1 MLVAHESVH
10 ATSGQSD
17 PWKRTMAVFKDAG
30 AVVTTPSSGT
40 YVIECIGN
48 VGVLADMIGAR
59 VREVGGDDAVRRVEE
74 AFRLGSAEGTSSRP
88 ARGAKG
94 SAAARAASKPKRE
107 PSKTKAAIAAAK
119 RRARIKAEK
128 LAAEEEAKRSSREA
142 LLRASRTSRASPGT
156 SYDPAEKPL
165 LTRRD
170 DALDVE
176 EDVAE
181 AAEAMRGM
189 IPAAPPSGLGLPP
202 DADAAPASDGE
213 EVFETR
219 EDDRFRSLS
228 SEPERTASSLFEAR
242 LRDSFPR
249 GATFAFDR
257 KEAAVCEMRGWD
269 RVAACR
275 VRRVSADGV
284 HVACRTAETDGA
296 FVGAFRIPPRAAT
309 RVLVHRAPSPEALG
323 QRGEEKTPPAFPS
336 GSAERRRAVASA
348 EAAAAA
354 LAAARR
360 EGPGA
365 FAPGSWVLERR
376 AAAEAA
382 AAAASRRKPPRGADA
397 REPSAPPERA
407 AGLAMPSLAR
417 DVALLAREVASF
429 RRETTEG
436 LASACASL
444 ERVVESIRELRR
456 GEAKKENRARDRDA
470 RRGGEVA
477 DARAR
482 EEEEEEEEAPAA
494 AGAPAAAPE
503 DPSPFERSAFVAE
516 ARALASLREERKSAK
531 ASSGGARGGGA
542 AIASE
547 GKEEKGEARGE
558 ARPLSPKGD
567 GERVSPDLS
576 RSTSQVVPETPAAE
590 TVAGIEGSG
599 AGGER
604 FPTPR
609 GDVEADASDGG
620 AADAD
625 VPEYP
630 ILLEPSARICT
641 ACDLRYQ
648 TQRELIDHLLETHGV
663 EAHGI
668 EARATRGGGSLERD
682 VPSAAFVE

>member
-1 MLVAHESVH
+1 
-10 ATSGQSD
+10 
-17 PWKRTMAVFKDAG
+17 MAVFKDAG
-30 AVVTTPSSGT
+30 VVVTTPSSGT

-94 SAAARAASKPKRE
+94 SAAARAASKTKRE
-107 PSKTKAAIAAAK
+107 PSKTKAAVAAAK

-142 LLRASRTSRASPGT
+142 LLRASRARASPGT
-156 SYDPAEKPL
+156 SYDPAEGPL
-165 LTRRD
+165 ATRGDR
-170 DALDVE
+170 ALDVE

-219 EDDRFRSLS
+219 EDDRSEERERSGV
-228 SEPERTASSLFEAR
+228 SEPERTAASLFEAR
-242 LRDSFPR
+242 LRERFPR
-249 GATFAFDR
+249 GAAFAFDR

-296 FVGAFRIPPRAAT
+296 FVGAFRVPPRAAT

-348 EAAAAA
+348 ETAAAA

-482 EEEEEEEEAPAA
+482 EEEEEEEEVPVA

-516 ARALASLREERKSAK
+516 ARALASLGEERKSAK
-531 ASSGGARGGGA
+531 KTASSGGARGGGA
-542 AIASE
+542 ATASE
-547 GKEEKGEARGE
+547 GAEKKGEATRGE
-558 ARPLSPKGD
+558 TRPFSPKGD
-567 GERVSPDLS
+567 GERASPNLS
-576 RSTSQVVPETPAAE
+576 RSMSQVVPETPAAE

-604 FPTPR
+604 FQTPR
-609 GDVEADASDGG
+609 GGVEADASDVFG

-625 VPEYP
+625 VAEEPP
-630 ILLEPSARICT
+630 IMLEPSARICSE
-641 ACDLRYQ
+641 CRLRYQ
-648 TQRELIDHLLETHGV
+648 TQRELIDHMLETHGV
-663 EAHGI
+663 EAR
-668 EARATRGGGSLERD
+668 AREEVDGPMGDLAGVHPFAGS
-682 VPSAAFVE
+682 

>member
-1 MLVAHESVH
+1 
-10 ATSGQSD
+10 
-17 PWKRTMAVFKDAG
+17 MAVFKDAG

-269 RVAACR
+269 RVAASR

-296 FVGAFRIPPRAAT
+296 FVGAFRIPPRRHARPGPPRAVTGGPRPT
-309 RVLVHRAPSPEALG
+309 RR
-323 QRGEEKTPPAFPS
+323 EKTPPAFPS

-348 EAAAAA
+348 EAAARRSPPRAA
-354 LAAARR
+354 KAPARSRQARGCSSAARR
-360 EGPGA
+360 PSRGGRKP
-365 FAPGSWVLERR
+365 PERR
-376 AAAEAA
+376 AALMRASLPLRRNAPRVSRCPRSRATSRSWRARWHRSAA
-382 AAAASRRKPPRGADA
+382 RRPRGW
-397 REPSAPPERA
+397 RP
-407 AGLAMPSLAR
+407 
-417 DVALLAREVASF
+417 
-429 RRETTEG
+429 
-436 LASACASL
+436 ACASL

-456 GEAKKENRARDRDA
+456 GEAKKKTGRETATRGAAAKRGRPRAR
-470 RRGGEVA
+470 RR
-477 DARAR
+477 RR
-482 EEEEEEEEAPAA
+482 RR
-494 AGAPAAAPE
+494 
-503 DPSPFERSAFVAE
+503 RS
-516 ARALASLREERKSAK
+516 
-531 ASSGGARGGGA
+531 
-542 AIASE
+542 
-547 GKEEKGEARGE
+547 
-558 ARPLSPKGD
+558 
-567 GERVSPDLS
+567 
-576 RSTSQVVPETPAAE
+576 
-590 TVAGIEGSG
+590 
-599 AGGER
+599 
-604 FPTPR
+604 
-609 GDVEADASDGG
+609 
-620 AADAD
+620 
-625 VPEYP
+625 
-630 ILLEPSARICT
+630 
-641 ACDLRYQ
+641 
-648 TQRELIDHLLETHGV
+648 
-663 EAHGI
+663 
-668 EARATRGGGSLERD
+668 TRGGGCARRRAGGSVAVRALGVRG
-682 VPSAAFVE
+682 

>member
-59 VREVGGDDAVRRVEE
+59 VREVGGDDAVRRAEE
-74 AFRLGSAEGTSSRP
+74 AFRLGSAEGHVFAPGPRRERVGGGAGGVRRSASR
-88 ARGAKG
+88 ARPKLP
-94 SAAARAASKPKRE
+94 SPPPSVARASRL
-107 PSKTKAAIAAAK
+107 
-119 RRARIKAEK
+119 RK
-128 LAAEEEAKRSSREA
+128 LAAEEEAKRASREA
-142 LLRASRTSRASPGT
+142 LLRASRARASPGT
-156 SYDPAEKPL
+156 SYDPAEGPL
-165 LTRRD
+165 ATRRD
-170 DALDVE
+170 RALDVE

-213 EVFETR
+213 EDFETR
-219 EDDRFRSLS
+219 EDDRSEERERSGV
-228 SEPERTASSLFEAR
+228 SEPKPERTAASLFEAR
-242 LRDSFPR
+242 LRERFPR
-249 GATFAFDR
+249 GAAFAFDR

-269 RVAACR
+269 RVAECR

-296 FVGAFRIPPRAAT
+296 FVGAFCVPPRAAT

-348 EAAAAA
+348 ETAAAA

-482 EEEEEEEEAPAA
+482 EQEQEQEQEA
-494 AGAPAAAPE
+494 
-503 DPSPFERSAFVAE
+503 S
-516 ARALASLREERKSAK
+516 
-531 ASSGGARGGGA
+531 ARGGGC
-542 AIASE
+542 
-547 GKEEKGEARGE
+547 AR
-558 ARPLSPKGD
+558 R
-567 GERVSPDLS
+567 
-576 RSTSQVVPETPAAE
+576 
-590 TVAGIEGSG
+590 
-599 AGGER
+599 
-604 FPTPR
+604 
-609 GDVEADASDGG
+609 
-620 AADAD
+620 
-625 VPEYP
+625 
-630 ILLEPSARICT
+630 
-641 ACDLRYQ
+641 
-648 TQRELIDHLLETHGV
+648 
-663 EAHGI
+663 
-668 EARATRGGGSLERD
+668 RA
-682 VPSAAFVE
+682 

>member
-1 MLVAHESVH
+1 
-10 ATSGQSD
+10 
-17 PWKRTMAVFKDAG
+17 MAVFKDAG

-242 LRDSFPR
+242 LRESFPR

-269 RVAACR
+269 RVSACR

-309 RVLVHRAPSPEALG
+309 RVLGHRAPSPEALG
-323 QRGEEKTPPAFPS
+323 QRGEEKRRRRSRRDRPS
-336 GSAERRRAVASA
+336 ADARSRARSGGGSARRRAPRRPRRVR
-348 EAAAAA
+348 
-354 LAAARR
+354 ARLV
-360 EGPGA
+360 GA
-365 FAPGSWVLERR
+365 RRR
-376 AAAEAA
+376 AAAG
-382 AAAASRRKPPRGADA
+382 RRGGRKPPKPPRGADA

-417 DVALLAREVASF
+417 DVALLVREVASF

-456 GEAKKENRARDRDA
+456 GEAKEENRARDRDA

-482 EEEEEEEEAPAA
+482 EEEKEEKEEEAPAA
-494 AGAPAAAPE
+494 AGAPAVAPE

-542 AIASE
+542 ATASE
-547 GKEEKGEARGE
+547 GAEKKGEARGE

-609 GDVEADASDGG
+609 GGVEADASDGG

-663 EAHGI
+663 EARGV
-668 EARATRGGGSLERD
+668 ETRATHGGGSLERD

>member
-1 MLVAHESVH
+1 
-10 ATSGQSD
+10 
-17 PWKRTMAVFKDAG
+17 MAVFKDAG

-94 SAAARAASKPKRE
+94 SAAARAASKTKRE

-142 LLRASRTSRASPGT
+142 LLRASRARASPGT
-156 SYDPAEKPL
+156 SYDPAEGPL
-165 LTRRD
+165 ATRRD
-170 DALDVE
+170 RALDVE

-219 EDDRFRSLS
+219 EDDRSEERERSGV
-228 SEPERTASSLFEAR
+228 SEPKPERTAASPFEAR
-242 LRDSFPR
+242 LRERFPR
-249 GATFAFDR
+249 GAAFAFDR
-257 KEAAVCEMRGWD
+257 KEAAVCQMRGWD

-296 FVGAFRIPPRAAT
+296 FVGAFCVPPRAAT

-348 EAAAAA
+348 ETAAAA

-482 EEEEEEEEAPAA
+482 EQEQEQEQEQVPVA

-516 ARALASLREERKSAK
+516 ARALASLGEKRKSAK
-531 ASSGGARGGGA
+531 KTASSGGARGVGA
-542 AIASE
+542 ATASE
-547 GKEEKGEARGE
+547 GAEKKGEATRGE
-558 ARPLSPKGD
+558 TRPFSLKGD
-567 GERVSPDLS
+567 GERASPNLS
-576 RSTSQVVPETPAAE
+576 RSTSQVVPETPADGV

-604 FPTPR
+604 FQTPR
-609 GDVEADASDGG
+609 GGVEADASDGG
-620 AADAD
+620 AADSD
-625 VPEYP
+625 VPEDP
-630 ILLEPSARICT
+630 GVLLEPLARICSE
-641 ACDLRYQ
+641 CRLRCQ
-648 TQRELIDHLLETHGV
+648 TRRELIDHMLETHGV
-663 EAHGI
+663 EAR
-668 EARATRGGGSLERD
+668 AREEVDGPRGDLAGTHPFAGS
-682 VPSAAFVE
+682 

>member
-242 LRDSFPR
+242 LRESFPR

-269 RVAACR
+269 RVSACR

-309 RVLVHRAPSPEALG
+309 RVLGHRASIRQLDEVARSPVEEQASDRKTRVVTRVNGGVVAPLHEVVLRAVVDEGVQCVRVGRQGIIIIKTNGLHVGHAQLAVREDLLG
-323 QRGEEKTPPAFPS
+323 R
-336 GSAERRRAVASA
+336 RRRA
-348 EAAAAA
+348 E
-354 LAAARR
+354 
-360 EGPGA
+360 
-365 FAPGSWVLERR
+365 
-376 AAAEAA
+376 
-382 AAAASRRKPPRGADA
+382 
-397 REPSAPPERA
+397 
-407 AGLAMPSLAR
+407 
-417 DVALLAREVASF
+417 EVAHV
-429 RRETTEG
+429 RR
-436 LASACASL
+436 
-444 ERVVESIRELRR
+444 
-456 GEAKKENRARDRDA
+456 
-470 RRGGEVA
+470 
-477 DARAR
+477 
-482 EEEEEEEEAPAA
+482 
-494 AGAPAAAPE
+494 
-503 DPSPFERSAFVAE
+503 
-516 ARALASLREERKSAK
+516 
-531 ASSGGARGGGA
+531 
-542 AIASE
+542 
-547 GKEEKGEARGE
+547 
-558 ARPLSPKGD
+558 
-567 GERVSPDLS
+567 
-576 RSTSQVVPETPAAE
+576 
-590 TVAGIEGSG
+590 
-599 AGGER
+599 
-604 FPTPR
+604 
-609 GDVEADASDGG
+609 
-620 AADAD
+620 
-625 VPEYP
+625 
-630 ILLEPSARICT
+630 
-641 ACDLRYQ
+641 
-648 TQRELIDHLLETHGV
+648 
-663 EAHGI
+663 
-668 EARATRGGGSLERD
+668 
-682 VPSAAFVE
+682 

>member
-1 MLVAHESVH
+1 
-10 ATSGQSD
+10 
-17 PWKRTMAVFKDAG
+17 MAVFKDAG

-94 SAAARAASKPKRE
+94 SAAARAASKTKRE
-107 PSKTKAAIAAAK
+107 PSKTKAAVAAAK

-142 LLRASRTSRASPGT
+142 LLRASRARASPGT
-156 SYDPAEKPL
+156 SYDPAEGPL
-165 LTRRD
+165 ATRRD
-170 DALDVE
+170 RALDVE

-219 EDDRFRSLS
+219 EDDRSEERERSGGEGTKP
-228 SEPERTASSLFEAR
+228 EPERTAASLFEAR
-242 LRDSFPR
+242 LRERFPR
-249 GATFAFDR
+249 GAAFAFDR

-296 FVGAFRIPPRAAT
+296 FVGAFRVPPRAAT

-348 EAAAAA
+348 ETAAAA

-397 REPSAPPERA
+397 REPSALPERA

-477 DARAR
+477 DAHAR
-482 EEEEEEEEAPAA
+482 EEEQEQEEQEEQEEEEVPVA

-516 ARALASLREERKSAK
+516 ARALASLGKERKSAK
-531 ASSGGARGGGA
+531 KTASSGGARGGGA
-542 AIASE
+542 ATASE
-547 GKEEKGEARGE
+547 GAEKKGEATRGE
-558 ARPLSPKGD
+558 TRPFSPKGD
-567 GERVSPDLS
+567 GERASPNLS
-576 RSTSQVVPETPAAE
+576 RSTSQVVPETPADGV

-604 FPTPR
+604 FQTPR
-609 GDVEADASDGG
+609 GGVEADASDGG
-620 AADAD
+620 APDAD
-625 VPEYP
+625 VPEDP
-630 ILLEPSARICT
+630 GVLLEPSARVCSE
-641 ACDLRYQ
+641 CHLRCR
-648 TQRELIDHLLETHGV
+648 TRCELIDHMLETHGV
-663 EAHGI
+663 SSMW
-668 EARATRGGGSLERD
+668 AREEVDGPRGDLAGMHPFAGS
-682 VPSAAFVE
+682 

>member
-1 MLVAHESVH
+1 
-10 ATSGQSD
+10 
-17 PWKRTMAVFKDAG
+17 MAVFKDAG
-30 AVVTTPSSGT
+30 VVVTTPSSGT

-94 SAAARAASKPKRE
+94 SAAARAASKTKRE
-107 PSKTKAAIAAAK
+107 PSKTKAAVAAAK

-128 LAAEEEAKRSSREA
+128 LAAEEEAKRASREA
-142 LLRASRTSRASPGT
+142 LLRASRARASPGT
-156 SYDPAEKPL
+156 SYDPAEGPL
-165 LTRRD
+165 ATRRD
-170 DALDVE
+170 RALDVE

-213 EVFETR
+213 EDFETR
-219 EDDRFRSLS
+219 EDDRSEERERSGV
-228 SEPERTASSLFEAR
+228 SEPERTAASLFEAR
-242 LRDSFPR
+242 LRERFPR
-249 GATFAFDR
+249 GAAFAFDR

-296 FVGAFRIPPRAAT
+296 FVGAFRVPPRAAT

-360 EGPGA
+360 ESPGA

-382 AAAASRRKPPRGADA
+382 AAAASRRKPPRGADP

-482 EEEEEEEEAPAA
+482 EEEEEEEEVPVA

-516 ARALASLREERKSAK
+516 ARALASLGEERKSAK
-531 ASSGGARGGGA
+531 KTASSGGARGGGA
-542 AIASE
+542 ATASE
-547 GKEEKGEARGE
+547 GAEKKGEATRGE
-558 ARPLSPKGD
+558 TRPFSPKGD
-567 GERVSPDLS
+567 GERASPNLS
-576 RSTSQVVPETPAAE
+576 RSTSQVVPETPAAD

-604 FPTPR
+604 FQTPR
-609 GDVEADASDGG
+609 GGVEADASDVFG

-625 VPEYP
+625 VAEEPF
-630 ILLEPSARICT
+630 IVLEPSARICSECRL
-641 ACDLRYQ
+641 AAEYQ
-648 TQRELIDHLLETHGV
+648 TQRELIDHMLETHGV
-663 EAHGI
+663 EAR
-668 EARATRGGGSLERD
+668 AREEVDGPMGDRAGMHPFAGS
-682 VPSAAFVE
+682 

>member
-1 MLVAHESVH
+1 
-10 ATSGQSD
+10 
-17 PWKRTMAVFKDAG
+17 MAVFKDAG

-242 LRDSFPR
+242 LRESFPR

-269 RVAACR
+269 RVSACR

-309 RVLVHRAPSPEALG
+309 RVLGHRAPSPEALG

-360 EGPGA
+360 EGPGV

-456 GEAKKENRARDRDA
+456 GEAKEENRARDRDA

-482 EEEEEEEEAPAA
+482 EEEKEEEEEEAPAA

-542 AIASE
+542 ATASE
-547 GKEEKGEARGE
+547 GAEKKGEARGE

-567 GERVSPDLS
+567 GERASPDLS

-609 GDVEADASDGG
+609 GGVEADASDGG

-625 VPEYP
+625 VPEDSGVS
-630 ILLEPSARICT
+630 LEPSARICT
-641 ACDLRYQ
+641 MCDLRCQ
-648 TQRELIDHLLETHGV
+648 TRRELIDHLLETHGV
-663 EAHGI
+663 EARGV
-668 EARATRGGGSLERD
+668 ETRATHGGGSLERD

>member
-1 MLVAHESVH
+1 
-10 ATSGQSD
+10 
-17 PWKRTMAVFKDAG
+17 MAVFKDAG

-242 LRDSFPR
+242 LRESFPR

-269 RVAACR
+269 RVSACR

-309 RVLVHRAPSPEALG
+309 RVLGHRAPSPEALG

-360 EGPGA
+360 EGPGV

-376 AAAEAA
+376 

-417 DVALLAREVASF
+417 DVALLVREVASF

-456 GEAKKENRARDRDA
+456 GEAKEENRARDRDA

-482 EEEEEEEEAPAA
+482 EEEKEEKEEEAPAA
-494 AGAPAAAPE
+494 AGAPAVAPE

-542 AIASE
+542 ATASE
-547 GKEEKGEARGE
+547 GAEKKGEARGE

-567 GERVSPDLS
+567 GERASPDLS

-609 GDVEADASDGG
+609 GGVEADASDGG
-620 AADAD
+620 AADSD
-625 VPEYP
+625 VPEDP
-630 ILLEPSARICT
+630 ILLEPSARMCSM
-641 ACDLRYQ
+641 CRLRYQ

-663 EAHGI
+663 EARGV
-668 EARATRGGGSLERD
+668 ETRATHGGGSLERD

>member
-1 MLVAHESVH
+1 
-10 ATSGQSD
+10 
-17 PWKRTMAVFKDAG
+17 MAVFKDAG
-30 AVVTTPSSGT
+30 VVVTTPSSGT

-94 SAAARAASKPKRE
+94 SAAARAASKTKRE
-107 PSKTKAAIAAAK
+107 PSKTKAAVAAAK

-142 LLRASRTSRASPGT
+142 LLRASRARASPGT
-156 SYDPAEKPL
+156 SYDPAEGPL
-165 LTRRD
+165 ATRRD
-170 DALDVE
+170 RALDVE

-219 EDDRFRSLS
+219 EDDRSEERERSGGEGTKP
-228 SEPERTASSLFEAR
+228 EPERTAASLFEAR
-242 LRDSFPR
+242 LRERFPR
-249 GATFAFDR
+249 GAAFAFDR

-296 FVGAFRIPPRAAT
+296 FVGAFRVPPRAAT

-323 QRGEEKTPPAFPS
+323 RRGEEKTPPAFPS

-348 EAAAAA
+348 ETAAAA

-382 AAAASRRKPPRGADA
+382 AAAASRLKPPRGADA

-482 EEEEEEEEAPAA
+482 EEEEEEEEVPVA

-516 ARALASLREERKSAK
+516 ARALASLGEERKSAK
-531 ASSGGARGGGA
+531 KTASSGGARGGGA
-542 AIASE
+542 ATASE
-547 GKEEKGEARGE
+547 GAEKKGEATRRE
-558 ARPLSPKGD
+558 TRPFSPKGD
-567 GERVSPDLS
+567 GERASPNLS

-604 FPTPR
+604 FQTPR
-609 GDVEADASDGG
+609 GGVEADASDGG

-625 VPEYP
+625 MPEDP
-630 ILLEPSARICT
+630 GVLLEPSARICT
-641 ACDLRYQ
+641 DCHLHGVPECRCRFQ
-648 TQRELIDHLLETHGV
+648 TQRELIDHMLETHGV
-663 EAHGI
+663 EAR
-668 EARATRGGGSLERD
+668 AREEVDGPVGDLAGMHPFAGS
-682 VPSAAFVE
+682 